1 MKHFVLKGQ
10 VREVGNKAVI
20 KEYRKQGLVPCNIYG
35 SGVENILFTVTEKD
49 LKGLTDTPA
58 SYIVDL
64 ELSNGQKYNAVI
76 HELQYHPVKDNCLHA
91 DFLAVNEEK
100 PISIMVPITITGHAA
115 GVRAGGKF
123 YKLVREL
130 KVSALMKDL
139 PDELVINIDKLQIGK
154 RIVAGD
160 LKYENVNVVSPKG
173 TITRLWRKAYITQKL
188 RQLRQLRLQ
197 LRHNRAA
204 INFTGRGGIDFP
216 VRPVF
221 LVGGDF
227 YWCAKKLQ

>member
-100 PISIMVPITITGHAA
+100 PISIMVPITITGHAV

-139 PDELVINIDKLQIGK
+139 PDELVINIDKLQFGK

-173 TITRLWRKAYITQKL
+173 TIICTVKSS
-188 RQLRQLRLQ
+188 RQV
-197 LRHNRAA
+197 AA
-204 INFTGRGGIDFP
+204 HIEYEEALDAAMEEGVHHAEAPATP
-216 VRPVF
+216 
-221 LVGGDF
+221 
-227 YWCAKKLQ
+227 AAEA

>member
-173 TITRLWRKAYITQKL
+173 TIICTVKSS
-188 RQLRQLRLQ
+188 RQV
-197 LRHNRAA
+197 AA
-204 INFTGRGGIDFP
+204 HIEYEEALDAAMEEGVHHAEAP
-216 VRPVF
+216 AAP
-221 LVGGDF
+221 
-227 YWCAKKLQ
+227 AAPAAEAPAEA

>member
-100 PISIMVPITITGHAA
+100 PISVMVPITITGHAA

-173 TITRLWRKAYITQKL
+173 TIICTVKSS
-188 RQLRQLRLQ
+188 RQV
-197 LRHNRAA
+197 AA
-204 INFTGRGGIDFP
+204 HIEYEEALDEAMEEGVHHAEAP
-216 VRPVF
+216 AAP
-221 LVGGDF
+221 
-227 YWCAKKLQ
+227 AAEAPAEA

>member
-1 MKHFVLKGQ
+1 MKHFVLKGH

-100 PISIMVPITITGHAA
+100 PISIMVPITITGHAV

-173 TITRLWRKAYITQKL
+173 TIICTVKSS
-188 RQLRQLRLQ
+188 RQV
-197 LRHNRAA
+197 AA
-204 INFTGRGGIDFP
+204 HIEYEEALDAAMEEGVHHAEAP
-216 VRPVF
+216 AAP
-221 LVGGDF
+221 
-227 YWCAKKLQ
+227 AAEAPAEA

>member
-64 ELSNGQKYNAVI
+64 ELSSGQKYNAVI

-173 TITRLWRKAYITQKL
+173 TIICTVKSS
-188 RQLRQLRLQ
+188 RQV
-197 LRHNRAA
+197 AA
-204 INFTGRGGIDFP
+204 HIEYEEALDEAMEEGVHHAEAP
-216 VRPVF
+216 AAP
-221 LVGGDF
+221 
-227 YWCAKKLQ
+227 AAEAPAEA

>member
-35 SGVENILFTVTEKD
+35 SGVENILFIVTEKD

-173 TITRLWRKAYITQKL
+173 TIICTVKSS
-188 RQLRQLRLQ
+188 RQV
-197 LRHNRAA
+197 AA
-204 INFTGRGGIDFP
+204 HIEYEEALDEAMEEGVHHAEVP
-216 VRPVF
+216 AAP
-221 LVGGDF
+221 
-227 YWCAKKLQ
+227 AAEAPAEA

>member
-173 TITRLWRKAYITQKL
+173 TIICTVKSS
-188 RQLRQLRLQ
+188 RQV
-197 LRHNRAA
+197 AA
-204 INFTGRGGIDFP
+204 HIEYEEALDEAMEEGVHHAEAPAAP
-216 VRPVF
+216 VAEAP
-221 LVGGDF
+221 
-227 YWCAKKLQ
+227 AEA

>member
-173 TITRLWRKAYITQKL
+173 TIICTVKSS
-188 RQLRQLRLQ
+188 RQV
-197 LRHNRAA
+197 AA
-204 INFTGRGGIDFP
+204 HIEYEEALDEAMEEGVHHAEVP
-216 VRPVF
+216 AVP
-221 LVGGDF
+221 
-227 YWCAKKLQ
+227 AAEAPAEA

>member
-100 PISIMVPITITGHAA
+100 PISIMVPVTITGHAA

-173 TITRLWRKAYITQKL
+173 TIICTVKSS
-188 RQLRQLRLQ
+188 RQV
-197 LRHNRAA
+197 AA
-204 INFTGRGGIDFP
+204 HIEYEEALDEAMEEGVHHAEAP
-216 VRPVF
+216 AAP
-221 LVGGDF
+221 
-227 YWCAKKLQ
+227 AAEAPAEA

>member
-100 PISIMVPITITGHAA
+100 PISIMVPITITGHAV

-173 TITRLWRKAYITQKL
+173 TIICTVKSS
-188 RQLRQLRLQ
+188 RQV
-197 LRHNRAA
+197 AA
-204 INFTGRGGIDFP
+204 HIEYEEALDAAMEEGVHHAEAP
-216 VRPVF
+216 AAP
-221 LVGGDF
+221 
-227 YWCAKKLQ
+227 AAEA

>member
-173 TITRLWRKAYITQKL
+173 TIICTVKSS
-188 RQLRQLRLQ
+188 RQV
-197 LRHNRAA
+197 AA
-204 INFTGRGGIDFP
+204 HIEYEEALDEAMEEGVHHADAP
-216 VRPVF
+216 AAP
-221 LVGGDF
+221 
-227 YWCAKKLQ
+227 AAEAPAEA

>member
-173 TITRLWRKAYITQKL
+173 TIICTVKSS
-188 RQLRQLRLQ
+188 RQV
-197 LRHNRAA
+197 AA
-204 INFTGRGGIDFP
+204 HIEYEEALDEAMAEGVHHAEAP
-216 VRPVF
+216 AAP
-221 LVGGDF
+221 
-227 YWCAKKLQ
+227 AAEAPAEA

>member
-173 TITRLWRKAYITQKL
+173 TIICTVKSS
-188 RQLRQLRLQ
+188 RQV
-197 LRHNRAA
+197 AA
-204 INFTGRGGIDFP
+204 HIEYEEALDAAMEEGVHHAEAP
-216 VRPVF
+216 AAPAVEAP
-221 LVGGDF
+221 
-227 YWCAKKLQ
+227 AEA

>member
-100 PISIMVPITITGHAA
+100 PISIMVPITITGHAV

-173 TITRLWRKAYITQKL
+173 TIICTVKSSRQVAAHIAYEEAL
-188 RQLRQLRLQ
+188 DESMEEGV
-197 LRHNRAA
+197 HHAEAPAA
-204 INFTGRGGIDFP
+204 P
-216 VRPVF
+216 AAEAP
-221 LVGGDF
+221 
-227 YWCAKKLQ
+227 AEA

>member
-100 PISIMVPITITGHAA
+100 PISIMVPITITGHAS

-173 TITRLWRKAYITQKL
+173 TIICTVKSS
-188 RQLRQLRLQ
+188 RQV
-197 LRHNRAA
+197 AA
-204 INFTGRGGIDFP
+204 HIEYEEALDEAMEEGVHHAEAP
-216 VRPVF
+216 AAPAVEAP
-221 LVGGDF
+221 
-227 YWCAKKLQ
+227 AEA

>member
-130 KVSALMKDL
+130 KVNALMKDL

-173 TITRLWRKAYITQKL
+173 TIICTVKSS
-188 RQLRQLRLQ
+188 RQV
-197 LRHNRAA
+197 AA
-204 INFTGRGGIDFP
+204 HIEYEEALDAAMEEGVHHAEAP
-216 VRPVF
+216 AAEAP
-221 LVGGDF
+221 
-227 YWCAKKLQ
+227 AEA

>member
-173 TITRLWRKAYITQKL
+173 TIICTVKSS
-188 RQLRQLRLQ
+188 RQV
-197 LRHNRAA
+197 AA
-204 INFTGRGGIDFP
+204 HIEYEEALDEAMEEGVHHAEAP
-216 VRPVF
+216 AAPAVEAP
-221 LVGGDF
+221 
-227 YWCAKKLQ
+227 AEA

>member
-173 TITRLWRKAYITQKL
+173 TIICTVKSL
-188 RQLRQLRLQ
+188 RQV
-197 LRHNRAA
+197 AA
-204 INFTGRGGIDFP
+204 HIEYEEALDEAMEEGVHHAEAP
-216 VRPVF
+216 AAP
-221 LVGGDF
+221 
-227 YWCAKKLQ
+227 AAEAPAEA

>member
-100 PISIMVPITITGHAA
+100 PISIMVPITITGHAV

-173 TITRLWRKAYITQKL
+173 TIICTVKSS
-188 RQLRQLRLQ
+188 RQV
-197 LRHNRAA
+197 AA
-204 INFTGRGGIDFP
+204 HIEYEEALDAAMEEGVHHAEAPAAEDP
-216 VRPVF
+216 
-221 LVGGDF
+221 
-227 YWCAKKLQ
+227 AEA

>member
-20 KEYRKQGLVPCNIYG
+20 KKYRKQGLVPCNIYG

-173 TITRLWRKAYITQKL
+173 TIICTVKSS
-188 RQLRQLRLQ
+188 RQV
-197 LRHNRAA
+197 AA
-204 INFTGRGGIDFP
+204 HIEYEEALDAAMEEGVHHAEAP
-216 VRPVF
+216 AAP
-221 LVGGDF
+221 
-227 YWCAKKLQ
+227 AAEAPAEA

>member
-49 LKGLTDTPA
+49 LKGLTDTSA

-173 TITRLWRKAYITQKL
+173 TIICTVKSS
-188 RQLRQLRLQ
+188 RQV
-197 LRHNRAA
+197 AA
-204 INFTGRGGIDFP
+204 HIEYEEALDEAMEEGVHHAETP
-216 VRPVF
+216 AAP
-221 LVGGDF
+221 
-227 YWCAKKLQ
+227 AAEAPAEA

>member
-160 LKYENVNVVSPKG
+160 LKYENINVVSPKG
-173 TITRLWRKAYITQKL
+173 TIICTVKSS
-188 RQLRQLRLQ
+188 RQV
-197 LRHNRAA
+197 AA
-204 INFTGRGGIDFP
+204 HIEYEEALDEAMEEGVHHAEAP
-216 VRPVF
+216 AAP
-221 LVGGDF
+221 
-227 YWCAKKLQ
+227 AAEAPAEA

>member
-100 PISIMVPITITGHAA
+100 PISIMVPISITGHAA

-173 TITRLWRKAYITQKL
+173 TIICTVKSS
-188 RQLRQLRLQ
+188 RQV
-197 LRHNRAA
+197 AA
-204 INFTGRGGIDFP
+204 HIEYEEALDEAMEEGVHHAEAP
-216 VRPVF
+216 AAP
-221 LVGGDF
+221 
-227 YWCAKKLQ
+227 AAEAPAEA

>member
-173 TITRLWRKAYITQKL
+173 TIICTVKSS
-188 RQLRQLRLQ
+188 RQV
-197 LRHNRAA
+197 AA
-204 INFTGRGGIDFP
+204 HIEYEEALDEAMEEGVHHAEAP
-216 VRPVF
+216 AAPAAEAAEV
-221 LVGGDF
+221 
-227 YWCAKKLQ
+227 

>member
-58 SYIVDL
+58 SHIVDL

-100 PISIMVPITITGHAA
+100 PISIMVPITITGHAV

-173 TITRLWRKAYITQKL
+173 TIICTVKSS
-188 RQLRQLRLQ
+188 RQV
-197 LRHNRAA
+197 AA
-204 INFTGRGGIDFP
+204 HIEYEEALEAAMEEGVHHAEAP
-216 VRPVF
+216 AAP
-221 LVGGDF
+221 
-227 YWCAKKLQ
+227 AAPAAEAPAEA

>member
-160 LKYENVNVVSPKG
+160 LKYENVNVVYPKG
-173 TITRLWRKAYITQKL
+173 TIICTVKSS
-188 RQLRQLRLQ
+188 RQV
-197 LRHNRAA
+197 AA
-204 INFTGRGGIDFP
+204 HIEYEEALDEAMEEGVHHAEAP
-216 VRPVF
+216 AAP
-221 LVGGDF
+221 
-227 YWCAKKLQ
+227 AAEAPAEA

>member
-64 ELSNGQKYNAVI
+64 VLSNGQKYNAVI

-173 TITRLWRKAYITQKL
+173 TIICTVKSS
-188 RQLRQLRLQ
+188 RQV
-197 LRHNRAA
+197 AA
-204 INFTGRGGIDFP
+204 HIEYEEALDEAMEEGVHHAEAP
-216 VRPVF
+216 AAP
-221 LVGGDF
+221 
-227 YWCAKKLQ
+227 AAEAPAEA

>member
-20 KEYRKQGLVPCNIYG
+20 KEYRKQGLVPCNVYG
-35 SGVENILFTVTEKD
+35 AGVENILFTVTEKD

-100 PISIMVPITITGHAA
+100 PISIMVPITITGHAV

-123 YKLVREL
+123 FKLVREL

-173 TITRLWRKAYITQKL
+173 TIICTVKSS
-188 RQLRQLRLQ
+188 RQG
-197 LRHNRAA
+197 AA
-204 INFTGRGGIDFP
+204 AAVYEEHEEEGESHEAAP
-216 VRPVF
+216 
-221 LVGGDF
+221 
-227 YWCAKKLQ
+227 AEA

>member
-100 PISIMVPITITGHAA
+100 PISIMVPITITGHAV

-160 LKYENVNVVSPKG
+160 LKYEKVNVVSPKG
-173 TITRLWRKAYITQKL
+173 TIICTVKSS
-188 RQLRQLRLQ
+188 RQV
-197 LRHNRAA
+197 AA
-204 INFTGRGGIDFP
+204 HIEYEEALDAAMEEGVHHAEAP
-216 VRPVF
+216 AAP
-221 LVGGDF
+221 
-227 YWCAKKLQ
+227 AAEAPAEA

>member
-64 ELSNGQKYNAVI
+64 DLSNGQKYNAVI

-173 TITRLWRKAYITQKL
+173 TIICTVKSS
-188 RQLRQLRLQ
+188 RQV
-197 LRHNRAA
+197 AA
-204 INFTGRGGIDFP
+204 HIEYEEALDEAMEEGVHHAEAP
-216 VRPVF
+216 AAP
-221 LVGGDF
+221 
-227 YWCAKKLQ
+227 AAEAPAEA

>member
-100 PISIMVPITITGHAA
+100 PISIMVPITITGHAV

-160 LKYENVNVVSPKG
+160 LKYENVNVVSPKA
-173 TITRLWRKAYITQKL
+173 TIICTVKSS
-188 RQLRQLRLQ
+188 RQV
-197 LRHNRAA
+197 AA
-204 INFTGRGGIDFP
+204 HIEYEEALDAAMEEGVHHAEVP
-216 VRPVF
+216 AAP
-221 LVGGDF
+221 
-227 YWCAKKLQ
+227 AAEAPAEA

>member
-64 ELSNGQKYNAVI
+64 ELSNGQKYSAVI

-173 TITRLWRKAYITQKL
+173 TIICTVKSS
-188 RQLRQLRLQ
+188 RQV
-197 LRHNRAA
+197 AA
-204 INFTGRGGIDFP
+204 HIEYEEALDEAMEEGVHHAEAP
-216 VRPVF
+216 AAP
-221 LVGGDF
+221 
-227 YWCAKKLQ
+227 AAEAPAEA

>member
-1 MKHFVLKGQ
+1 MKHFTLNGQ

-20 KEYRKQGLVPCNIYG
+20 KEFRKQGLIPCNIYG
-35 SGVENILFTVTEKD
+35 AGVENVLFTVTEKD
-49 LKGLTDTPA
+49 LKGLIETPA

-64 ELSNGQKYNAVI
+64 ELSNGKKYNAVI
-76 HELQYHPVKDNCLHA
+76 HELQFHPVKDNCLHA

-100 PISIMVPITITGHAA
+100 PIAIKVPIRITGHAV

-139 PDELVINIDKLQIGK
+139 PDELVINVDRLQIGK

-160 LKYENVNVVSPKG
+160 LKYENVNVISPKG
-173 TITRLWRKAYITQKL
+173 TIICTVKSSRQVAAHIAYEEALDEEMEEGVHHEAPAEAETP
-188 RQLRQLRLQ
+188 
-197 LRHNRAA
+197 AEA
-204 INFTGRGGIDFP
+204 
-216 VRPVF
+216 
-221 LVGGDF
+221 
-227 YWCAKKLQ
+227 

>member
-173 TITRLWRKAYITQKL
+173 TIICTVKSS
-188 RQLRQLRLQ
+188 RQV
-197 LRHNRAA
+197 AA
-204 INFTGRGGIDFP
+204 HIEYEEALDEAMEEGVHHAEAP
-216 VRPVF
+216 AAEAP
-221 LVGGDF
+221 
-227 YWCAKKLQ
+227 AEA

>member
-58 SYIVDL
+58 SHIVDL

-173 TITRLWRKAYITQKL
+173 TIICTVKSS
-188 RQLRQLRLQ
+188 RQV
-197 LRHNRAA
+197 AA
-204 INFTGRGGIDFP
+204 HIEYEEALDEAMEEGVHHAEAP
-216 VRPVF
+216 AAEAP
-221 LVGGDF
+221 
-227 YWCAKKLQ
+227 AEA